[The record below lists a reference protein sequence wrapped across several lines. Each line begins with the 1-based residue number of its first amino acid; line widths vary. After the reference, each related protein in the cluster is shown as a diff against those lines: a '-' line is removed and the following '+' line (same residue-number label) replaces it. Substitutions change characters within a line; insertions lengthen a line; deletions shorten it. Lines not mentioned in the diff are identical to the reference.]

1 MPTIG
6 PSVHPA
12 SLGCR
17 MRTTDTDTRVL
28 ITCAREP
35 LHSYSGTL
43 VSGCVCPPSLQC
55 SAKKT
60 NICCSKQDKGLADLW
75 FWWSSKQ
82 GKDLTLV
89 ILSDHQNTC
98 FCKKLVE
105 SVQSKVRNQHAKMQ
119 FLNTI
124 FQSKIRNGY
133 PTASSS
139 LFKAITYSSLP

>member
-1 MPTIG
+1 MDVSVLDGMFLMELYRTNCDEENCDEEK
-6 PSVHPA
+6 VHPA

-105 SVQSKVRNQHAKMQ
+105 SV
-119 FLNTI
+119 
-124 FQSKIRNGY
+124 
-133 PTASSS
+133 
-139 LFKAITYSSLP
+139 